1 MNTNEKFQKDID
13 HLHREIEKLRPSDE
27 EEKKVIERLRY
38 DIDELIEM
46 SKRDPETRDES
57 VIGRLYDSVEKF
69 EVHNPE
75 LTRALKQVLD
85 FLSGSGI

>member
-1 MNTNEKFQKDID
+1 MRNFKRISITSTA
-13 HLHREIEKLRPSDE
+13 RLRNSDLQTKKK
-27 EEKKVIERLRY
+27 KKVIERLRY

>member
-1 MNTNEKFQKDID
+1 MSRNENFQRDID
-13 HLHREIEKLRPSDE
+13 RLHREIEKLRPSDD
-27 EEKKVIERLRY
+27 EEKKVIDRLRV

-46 SKRDPETRDES
+46 SKQDPETRDES
-57 VIGRLYDSVEKF
+57 VIDRLYDSVEKF
-69 EVHNPE
+69 EVNNPE

>member
-1 MNTNEKFQKDID
+1 MNRNEKFHRDID
-13 HLHREIEKLRPSDE
+13 HLHREIEKLHPSDD

-46 SKRDPETRDES
+46 SKQDPETRDES
-57 VIGRLYDSVEKF
+57 VIDRLHDSVEKF
-69 EVHNPE
+69 EVNNPE

>member
-1 MNTNEKFQKDID
+1 MNRNEKFHRDID
-13 HLHREIEKLRPSDE
+13 HLHREIEKLHPSDD

-46 SKRDPETRDES
+46 SKQDMETRDES
-57 VIGRLYDSVEKF
+57 VIDRLYDSVEKF
-69 EVHNPE
+69 EVKNPE
-75 LTRALKQVLD
+75 LTKALKQVLD